1 LSSFILQC
9 RAVPCRGIDRADGP
23 LDGLPSVVANI
34 ILTTINIFMSILRV
48 TKFGVALDWTAVVE
62 PFDK

>member
-1 LSSFILQC
+1 
-9 RAVPCRGIDRADGP
+9 VPCRGIDRADGP